1 MNYVF
6 LVQGEGRGHMSQAI
20 ALYGIL
26 KKNGHEV
33 SAVLAGKSPRRQV
46 PAFFYAA
53 IPTGIIEY
61 DSPNFL
67 PSKNR
72 KGIRV
77 FSSIVYNLLKAPR
90 YIRSLKLIKKKVKA
104 ANPDVIINFYDLM
117 GGLYKFFNR
126 KTKMVCIGHQFLI
139 SHPEVKLPEGRRLEN
154 WLMRLHNAAVSYKTN
169 KKLAL
174 SFRPLS
180 KKHDEK
186 IAIVPPLLRQEIRD
200 AAENGLKDSG
210 YLLGYLL
217 NDGFAEEATDW
228 HQANKQVTGRF
239 FWDRNGA
246 DQETRVLDNLTFHLL
261 DDKLFIKYLAHCGMY
276 AGTAGFESLCEAM
289 YLGKPFLCAPSENHY
304 EQAFNAI
311 DATAE
316 GAGIWDS
323 RLNLDRLLVFKQ
335 AYRFD
340 NKPFRAWAD
349 SAEKAFLRHLVDSLP
364 R

>member
-33 SAVLAGKSPRRQV
+33 SAVLVGKSPRRQV

-53 IPTGIIEY
+53 ISARIIEY

-67 PSKNR
+67 PSRNR

-77 FSSIVYNLLKAPR
+77 FSSIAFNLVKAPR
-90 YIRSLKLIKKKVKA
+90 YFRSLNLITKTVKA

-126 KTKMVCIGHQFLI
+126 KTKMVCLGHQFLI
-139 SHPEVKLPEGRRLEN
+139 AHPDVKLPDGRRMEN
-154 WLMRLHNAAVSYKTN
+154 RLMRLHNAVTSYKAN
-169 KKLAL
+169 KRLAL
-174 SFRPLS
+174 SFRPLN
-180 KKHDEK
+180 KLKDDNP
-186 IAIVPPLLRQEIRD
+186 AIVPPLLRQEIRD

-228 HQANKQVTGRF
+228 HKANKQVTGRF

-246 DQETRVLDNLTFHLL
+246 DRETRVLDNLTFHLL

-311 DATAE
+311 DATME
-316 GAGIWDS
+316 QAGIRDS
-323 RLNLDRLLVFKQ
+323 RLNLDRLLAFKQ

-349 SAEKAFLRHLVDSLP
+349 SAEKVFLKYLLAEG
-364 R
+364 